1 MDLKDKN
8 IILCVSGGI
17 AAYKAAGLASFLK
30 KQGANV
36 YAVMTKN
43 ALEFIKPLTFK
54 TVTGN
59 KVTTNM
65 FDESDFV
72 PHISLADLADLI
84 IVAPATANIIAKAAH
99 GIADD
104 MVSTLLLSSNAKK
117 IIVPSMNS
125 KMYLNPITQKNIKL
139 LKENDYFIMEPD
151 IGLLACGY
159 EGIGKFPDIEKIYGF
174 LLQILSGKK
183 SYFTGKKIL
192 ITLGGTIEDIDPVR
206 YISNRSSGKMGF
218 NLAEEFIA
226 RGGNVTLLIGNIS
239 ELLLSSFKSK
249 YPKTKIINV
258 RSSNDL
264 YDKVIGFENDFDI
277 YCMVAAVADYMPDY
291 KADKIKN
298 KNGIELKLSAT
309 KDILASLKKRK
320 NALYIGFAA
329 ETENLTKNAKEKL
342 KNKNLDFI
350 IANIVKGEK
359 NAIGNDNAEVVIL
372 NKYNEEEFRIDYNDK
387 KFIAQN
393 IIDYIEKLGKFI

>member
-8 IILCVSGGI
+8 IVLCVTGGI
-17 AAYKAAGLASFLK
+17 AAYKAASLASFLK
-30 KQGANV
+30 KQCANV
-36 YAVMTKN
+36 YAVLTKN

-84 IVAPATANIIAKAAH
+84 IVAPATANIIAKTAH

-117 IIVPSMNS
+117 IIVPAMNS
-125 KMYLNPITQKNIKL
+125 KMYLNPITQKNIKS
-139 LKENDYFIMEPD
+139 LKENDYYVMEPET
-151 IGLLACGY
+151 GLLACGY
-159 EGIGKFPDIEKIYGF
+159 EGIGKFPDIDKIYGF
-174 LLQILSGKK
+174 IVQALSNKE
-183 SYFTGKKIL
+183 SYFNNKRIL
-192 ITLGGTIEDIDPVR
+192 LTLGGTIEDIDPVR

-226 RGGNVTLLIGNIS
+226 RGGIVTLLIGNVS
-239 ELLLSSFKSK
+239 DLLMNKFKSK
-249 YPKTKIINV
+249 YPQAEIISI
-258 RSSNDL
+258 RTSNEL
-264 YDKVIGFENDFDI
+264 YEKVIGFEKDFDV
-277 YCMVAAVADYMPDY
+277 YCMAAAVADYSPDY
-291 KADKIKN
+291 IDHKIKDDSDI
-298 KNGIELKLSAT
+298 KLKLKVT
-309 KDILASLKKRK
+309 KDILSSLKKREQ
-320 NALYIGFAA
+320 ALYIGFAA

-342 KNKNLDFI
+342 KYKKLDFI

-359 NAIGNDNAEVVIL
+359 NAIGNDKAEVVIL
-372 NKYNEEEFRIDYNDK
+372 NKYNNDEYKIDYNDK
-387 KFIAQN
+387 KFIAQK
-393 IIDYIEKLGKFI
+393 IIDYIENLIK